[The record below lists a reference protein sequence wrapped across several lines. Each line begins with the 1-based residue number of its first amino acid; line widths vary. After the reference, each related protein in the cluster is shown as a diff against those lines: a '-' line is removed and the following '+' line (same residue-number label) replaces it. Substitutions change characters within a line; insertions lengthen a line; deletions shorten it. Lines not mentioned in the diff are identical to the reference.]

1 MDTEQTNEFDNIPE
15 DAENWSNEDWVKYY
29 TKDGILSLDEGFDLL
44 FKMID
49 EAFGKNPDDGSN

>member
-1 MDTEQTNEFDNIPE
+1 MEQTNEFGDLPE
-15 DAENWSNEDWVKYY
+15 GAENWSNEDWVKYC

-49 EAFGKNPDDGSN
+49 EAFWENPNGGSK